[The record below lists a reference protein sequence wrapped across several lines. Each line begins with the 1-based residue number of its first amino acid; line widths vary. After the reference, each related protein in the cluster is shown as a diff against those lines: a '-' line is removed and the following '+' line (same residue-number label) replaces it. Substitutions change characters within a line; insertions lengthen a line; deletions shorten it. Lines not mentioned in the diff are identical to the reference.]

1 MVEEENTFGKE
12 NTYAMPKKEQMY
24 STKKAGGE
32 NTESKGYYSDIF
44 NVNQP
49 KAFTYKPE

>member
-1 MVEEENTFGKE
+1 
-12 NTYAMPKKEQMY
+12 MY
-24 STKKAGGE
+24 STKKAGE
-32 NTESKGYYSDIF
+32 NTESKGYYQDIF